1 MLNNC
6 VIVASWQNDSHLLT
20 KQVELGSC
28 MAKEAYHGG
37 QGEGGGGGAGGA
49 GSVQWCSTVPI
60 GDTLQY
66 IFYIIDYT
74 AKRATIF

>member
-37 QGEGGGGGAGGA
+37 GEGGGAGR
-49 GSVQWCSTVPI
+49 VQWCSTVPI
-60 GDTLQY
+60 GDTLY
-66 IFYIIDYT
+66 IFYFYIVDYT
-74 AKRATIF
+74 AK

>member
-37 QGEGGGGGAGGA
+37 EGEGGRGEFSGAA
-49 GSVQWCSTVPI
+49 LSLSETH
-60 GDTLQY
+60 Y
-66 IFYIIDYT
+66 IFYIVDYT
-74 AKRATIF
+74 AK

>member
-37 QGEGGGGGAGGA
+37 GGGGGRGG
-49 GSVQWCSTVPI
+49 GESSVVQHCPYRRHIV
-60 GDTLQY
+60 Y
-66 IFYIIDYT
+66 ILY
-74 AKRATIF
+74 R